1 MLGFGLPSYV
11 EKGPICASPC
21 VSLIQVERGQISGC
35 VRAEFRERGK
45 EKSERGRAN
54 PIFA

>member
-21 VSLIQVERGQISGC
+21 VSLNQVERGHI
-35 VRAEFRERGK
+35 RER
-45 EKSERGRAN
+45 ERERELNSKSEAREK
-54 PIFA
+54 